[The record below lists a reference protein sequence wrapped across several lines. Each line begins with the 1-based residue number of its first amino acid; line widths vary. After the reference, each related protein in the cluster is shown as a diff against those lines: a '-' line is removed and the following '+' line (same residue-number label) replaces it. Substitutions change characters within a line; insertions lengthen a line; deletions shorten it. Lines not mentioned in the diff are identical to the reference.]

1 MSERGEYMPLED
13 AAERDLE
20 QPLIKAV
27 ERRQSK
33 RMALYQ
39 RPQLYKFA
47 PGATR
52 EAAARYLEDLCN
64 AGLEEWRRVTV
75 IGSTECSH
83 NIIQEARTLM
93 RHIRSRADM
102 WELTQLRGPHTPT
115 SDLEQP
121 AYKPTDINTPEEDTA
136 LDEPDT
142 EIENWEAELAADPEE
157 ET

>member
-1 MSERGEYMPLED
+1 MKNSESEESLAVGCTRFCVRRRTGRGEETRVATLPKISGRVLTLSGCARKTETRAGTGMRKGDSAHVFQRNQVDPRLIDVRAGEYVPLED

-52 EAAARYLEDLCN
+52 EAAARYLEDLRLY
-64 AGLEEWRRVTV
+64 AM
-75 IGSTECSH
+75 
-83 NIIQEARTLM
+83 QA
-93 RHIRSRADM
+93 SRN
-102 WELTQLRGPHTPT
+102 G
-115 SDLEQP
+115 
-121 AYKPTDINTPEEDTA
+121 
-136 LDEPDT
+136 DE
-142 EIENWEAELAADPEE
+142 
-157 ET
+157 